1 VGSISFLPF
10 VFTLRFLELF
20 ITGLFMVSPVI
31 ILLLVLLFLIAR
43 ATRRAEKWKTY
54 SGSLYFTLI
63 TALTIGYGRTVPST
77 SRGRILSVLSGFIGV
92 ILTGII
98 VSVALNSVM
107 LAWQATHD
115 TPMEMSIEQVMDRL
129 GGQSGT
135 LPPQVYPSA
144 D

>member
-1 VGSISFLPF
+1 MSFLPF

-31 ILLLVLLFLIAR
+31 IFLFALLLLIAR

-77 SRGRILSVLSGFIGV
+77 GRGRILSVLSGFIGV
-92 ILTGII
+92 VLTGII

-107 LAWQATHD
+107 LAWQSTHD

-129 GGQSGT
+129 GGQADTGSS
-135 LPPQVYPSA
+135 QAYPSA

>member
-1 VGSISFLPF
+1 MGSISFLPF

-129 GGQSGT
+129 GEKTDTRPS
-135 LPPQVYPSA
+135 QVYPSA
-144 D
+144 E